1 MGGSGV
7 REETGGVVVVVVVV
21 PQGWLVGREGRA
33 SGVGISAQLK
43 WKVTEE

>member
-7 REETGGVVVVVVVV
+7 REETGGVVVVV